1 MRESYSKDLASHAG
15 PELYAGGGNVAGVA
29 TTGAHAG
36 QQLSS
41 DITRFV
47 CRSSALTR
55 RQHHPGRPGKDE
67 VGTTESETLAC
78 VETPSTRTGRSDR
91 PATSSDGDV
100 IRGRSGQRTSTTL
113 RLT

>member
-29 TTGAHAG
+29 TTGAQAG

-47 CRSSALTR
+47 RRSTAQRGPTAQR
-55 RQHHPGRPGKDE
+55 GRDRPHSGDRAYRTHS
-67 VGTTESETLAC
+67 GTTAG
-78 VETPSTRTGRSDR
+78 TGRQ
-91 PATSSDGDV
+91 
-100 IRGRSGQRTSTTL
+100 RGQSESAGIN
-113 RLT
+113 RLGVGNERVLQ

>member
-29 TTGAHAG
+29 TAGAHAG
-36 QQLSS
+36 QPLCS

-78 VETPSTRTGRSDR
+78 VETPSTRYVIAA
-91 PATSSDGDV
+91 ATAFYAMS
-100 IRGRSGQRTSTTL
+100 L
-113 RLT
+113 RDSQSPSPTIT